1 MVISSGSCP
10 EGCRFESC
18 LRNVI
23 PEDLVVKPDN
33 WNCGWSNKTIVGLRP
48 TASSVG
54 AAFEGVSCVP

>member
-1 MVISSGSCP
+1 MTISL
-10 EGCRFESC
+10 